1 MTRRPTLIMGL
12 FWVLAIAA
20 FAAGLYGLV
29 QRLATGHQLA
39 NYGSYVPWG
48 LWVAGY
54 IYMIGLSAGA
64 FLMSA
69 LVYVFRVKQLEKVG
83 PLALWTALATLF
95 GALILI
101 WLDLGHPERAWKLL
115 LNTNPGSIM
124 GWMSWLYLTYFVLL
138 VVELWF
144 ALRSRLATS
153 ASSAGAKGAIARLLS
168 LGRRDTSAQARAR
181 DMKVLRVLGT
191 IGVPVAIAFHGS
203 VGAIFGAVGARPVWH
218 SGLTPIIFLV
228 GALLSGGALLTFI
241 AAIWGPNPGSHEHR
255 ATIKIMSLIVLGL
268 LALDVLLEW
277 AEFSV
282 GLWYAG
288 GGTEAVSLR
297 LILFGPY
304 GWAFWIVHL
313 GLGVVLPGLLLI
325 FGRRSLSVVAAAC
338 FLIAVT
344 FLTVR
349 LNIVL
354 PALAV
359 EEIEGIQK
367 AFSGTGLTTA
377 YAPTLMEWLVFIWA
391 VGLSALIFLFGWQ
404 LLPIIT
410 GEDTNE
416 TLAQHTTETSKLEAA

>member
-1 MTRRPTLIMGL
+1 MSL
-12 FWVLAIAA
+12 FWLLAIAA
-20 FAAGLYGLV
+20 FLAGLYGLY
-29 QRLATGHQLA
+29 QRLDTGHQLA
-39 NYGSYVPWG
+39 NYGSYIPWG

-64 FLMSA
+64 FVMSA
-69 LVYVFRVKQLEKVG
+69 LVYVFRVKRLEKIG
-83 PLALWTALATLF
+83 PLALLSALATLF

-101 WLDLGHPERAWKLL
+101 WMDLGHPERAWKLL
-115 LNTNPGSIM
+115 LNTNPASIM
-124 GWMSWLYLTYFVLL
+124 GWMSWLYLAYFVLL

-144 ALRSRLATS
+144 ALRARLA
-153 ASSAGAKGAIARLLS
+153 AAAGSPGARGAMARLLS
-168 LGRRDTSAQARAR
+168 LGRRDTSPQARDR
-181 DMKVLRVLGT
+181 DMRVLRVLGT

-218 SGLTPIIFLV
+218 SGLTPIIFLA
-228 GALLSGGALLTFI
+228 GALLSGAALLTFI
-241 AAIWGPNPGSHEHR
+241 AAVWGPNPGSEEHR
-255 ATIKIMSLIVLGL
+255 GLIKTMSLIVLGL

-282 GLWYAG
+282 GLWYPG
-288 GGTEAVSLR
+288 GGAEAASLR

-313 GLGVVLPGLLLI
+313 GLGVAVPGLLLI
-325 FGRRSLSVVAAAC
+325 FGRRSVAAVAIGC
-338 FLIAVT
+338 LLVAVT

-359 EEIEGIQK
+359 EEIEGIQH
-367 AFSGTGLTTA
+367 AFTGAGLTTA
-377 YAPTLMEWLVFIWA
+377 YAPSAMEWLVFVWA

-404 LLPIIT
+404 VLPIIA
-410 GEDTNE
+410 GEGAGE
-416 TLAQHTTETSKLEAA
+416 VHSAQTTDPSKMEVA